1 MGARE
6 MAHIK
11 SMCCSY
17 RGPQFSCQHTSVPSQ
32 PPITK
37 DPKDLTPSSDLYR
50 NCTHVYRNTH
60 NLKGKQISFKRME
73 KLNFV
78 RGFTPTSQLHFPVSA
93 QTSFLPRDTFPDL
106 SLSSLPWPRQPLTF
120 SMMMLFYLLTAL
132 VFNCIVFEGG
142 TLIS

>member
-32 PPITK
+32 APITK

-60 NLKGKQISFKRME
+60 NLKGKQISFKRVE

-78 RGFTPTSQLHFPVSA
+78 RGFTPTSPA
-93 QTSFLPRDTFPDL
+93 TFP
-106 SLSSLPWPRQPLTF
+106 SLSSN
-120 SMMMLFYLLTAL
+120 LFFTQRN
-132 VFNCIVFEGG
+132 FP
-142 TLIS
+142 